1 MLVATRRKC
10 WVSPSW
16 YNMTLVIPQSLAPP
30 HQFTPLLN
38 SFSGLAGGQVTS
50 PLPTWNTE
58 ISKHWDVPVV
68 DFVVCVCVC
77 VLEVYSGTDPKLQS
91 NNLIFQDNLPDLI
104 WARCARGIEQLKAAQ
119 IPSLQTLWR
128 TSFCVFMALVGAT
141 SIVCTFYCSSAKGES
156 LNYCLLWLSVWPE
169 TATLV

>member
-104 WARCARGIEQLKAAQ
+104 WAHVHQGSSRFLV
-119 IPSLQTLWR
+119 LQTLWLYEL
-128 TSFCVFMALVGAT
+128 FCVFMAPAGGT
-141 SIVCTFYCSSAKGES
+141 GFVCTFYIVHHREES
-156 LNYCLLWLSVWPE
+156 LWTSFLWLSFWPE

>member
-104 WARCARGIEQLKAAQ
+104 WAHVHQGSSRFLVLLYDFMSSFVSSWHRQEEQVLLAHF
-119 IPSLQTLWR
+119 ILFITER
-128 TSFCVFMALVGAT
+128 RVFELP
-141 SIVCTFYCSSAKGES
+141 FYDYHFGQRQP
-156 LNYCLLWLSVWPE
+156 L
-169 TATLV
+169 